1 MIGFIIR
8 MLIAAAGIWVADW
21 LIPGIQADTT
31 AALMWAAF
39 ALGLINAF
47 VRPLLV
53 VLTFPLTLLT
63 LGAFPL
69 LINAAMLNLAAW
81 FVDGFHVVGFFD
93 SVFGAII
100 VSIVSWL
107 ASSFIGPRGR
117 YEIIVERR

>member
-1 MIGFIIR
+1 MKNWS
-8 MLIAAAGIWVADW
+8 GI
-21 LIPGIQADTT
+21 
-31 AALMWAAF
+31 
-39 ALGLINAF
+39 N
-47 VRPLLV
+47 LLSESTSCR
-53 VLTFPLTLLT
+53 TFYESGPTVPPVSVFTPYRLPRVT
-63 LGAFPL
+63 
-69 LINAAMLNLAAW
+69 NLAAW